1 MSSKILSNWRNFKLA
16 LVKTKI
22 KKMRQPFPSFTK
34 RLLFLLTIIFAT
46 LMSCNNPQADS
57 AKQTNAD
64 SVAANIKMY
73 SHVWDEIINKR
84 KLEMFNDRNFTQN
97 VVMHA
102 SPADVV
108 GIDSAR
114 AYYANYLRGFSDI
127 SFTVK
132 DVFGMDNKL
141 VKHWN
146 FKGTHT
152 GVFFGIPATN
162 KKVDIDGVTLVRME
176 NGKIAEE
183 RDFLDNLEFMQQLG
197 VIPR

>member
-1 MSSKILSNWRNFKLA
+1 M
-16 LVKTKI
+16 
-22 KKMRQPFPSFTK
+22 KKANQFLTLK
-34 RLLFLLTIIFAT
+34 GLLLLTLSIST
-46 LMSCNNPQADS
+46 LMACNNPKNETS
-57 AKQTNAD
+57 KETTVD

-73 SHVWDEIINKR
+73 TNVWDDIINKR
-84 KLEMFNDRNFTQN
+84 MLDKFNDSNFTTN

-114 AYYANYLRGFSDI
+114 AYYANYLTGFSDV
-127 SFTVK
+127 SFTIK
-132 DVFGMDNKL
+132 DVFGMGNKL

-152 GVFFGIPATN
+152 GLFFGIPATN

-197 VIPR
+197 LIPR

>member
-1 MSSKILSNWRNFKLA
+1 
-16 LVKTKI
+16 
-22 KKMRQPFPSFTK
+22 MRPTFPSFSK
-34 RLLFLLTIIFAT
+34 LPLLLSAMIFTT
-46 LMSCNNPQADS
+46 LMSCNNSEADS
-57 AKQTNAD
+57 AKQTTVD

-84 KLEMFNDRNFTQN
+84 KLEMFNDSNFTQN
-97 VVMHA
+97 VIMHA
-102 SPADVV
+102 SPTDVV

-114 AYYANYLRGFSDI
+114 AYYANYLTGFSDVA
-127 SFTVK
+127 FTVK
-132 DVFGMDNKL
+132 DVFGMGNKL

-146 FKGTHT
+146 FKGTHS

>member
-1 MSSKILSNWRNFKLA
+1 MKRTVQL
-16 LVKTKI
+16 
-22 KKMRQPFPSFTK
+22 FPMQQ
-34 RLLFLLTIIFAT
+34 LFLLPIIFAVVI
-46 LMSCNNPQADS
+46 SCSNPQTDTAG
-57 AKQTNAD
+57 QTAVD
-64 SVAANIKMY
+64 TVAANIKMY
-73 SHVWDEIINKR
+73 SHVWDEIINKG
-84 KLEMFNDRNFTQN
+84 KLELFNDSNFTKN

-114 AYYANYLRGFSDI
+114 AYYANYLTGFSDI
-127 SFTVK
+127 TFTVK
-132 DVFGMDNKL
+132 DVFGMENKL

-176 NGKIAEE
+176 DGKIAEE

-197 VIPR
+197 LIPRQ

>member
-1 MSSKILSNWRNFKLA
+1 
-16 LVKTKI
+16 
-22 KKMRQPFPSFTK
+22 MRQTLQLFQS
-34 RLLFLLTIIFAT
+34 RQLLLLTIVFAT
-46 LMSCNNPQADS
+46 LFACNSSHSDTPEETTID
-57 AKQTNAD
+57 T
-64 SVAANIKMY
+64 VAANIKMY
-73 SHVWDEIINKR
+73 TNVWDEIVNKK
-84 KLEMFNDRNFTQN
+84 KLDKFNDTNFTKN

-102 SPADVV
+102 SPTDVV

-114 AYYANYLRGFSDI
+114 AYYANYLTGFSDI
-127 SFTVK
+127 SFTIK
-132 DVFGMDNKL
+132 DVFGMGNKL

-152 GVFFGIPATN
+152 GLFFGIPATN

-197 VIPR
+197 LIQR

>member
-1 MSSKILSNWRNFKLA
+1 MKKSNQFLTLKG
-16 LVKTKI
+16 
-22 KKMRQPFPSFTK
+22 
-34 RLLFLLTIIFAT
+34 LLLLTLSIST
-46 LMSCNNPQADS
+46 LMACNNPKNETS
-57 AKQTNAD
+57 KETTVD

-73 SHVWDEIINKR
+73 TNVWDDIINKR
-84 KLEMFNDRNFTQN
+84 MLDKFNDSNFTKN
-97 VVMHA
+97 VVMYA
-102 SPADVV
+102 SPTNVV

-114 AYYANYLRGFSDI
+114 AYYANYLTGFSDV
-127 SFTVK
+127 SFTIK
-132 DVFGMDNKL
+132 DVFGMANKL

-152 GVFFGIPATN
+152 GMFFGIPATN

-197 VIPR
+197 LIPR